1 MSQKGNKDS
10 IKKTNSSRPNYQ
22 IQEDL
27 SESRIIT
34 KNLVYVIGL
43 SSSIANKDKLI
54 KYEYFGQYGTIIKI
68 VVNKNKAYNQNS
80 PYGPSYS
87 AYVTFSKPSEASI
100 AILSLDE
107 TMVDNHLIRASFG
120 TTKYC
125 SFFLKGVECTNKD
138 CLFLHYLADENDI
151 IKRGDLNSNKT
162 ILAKQQSYA
171 IAIADVYN
179 PEVKKQIMNCKKVK
193 SIFPS
198 PDLIYK
204 SIFVIENAPSY
215 HKSHSMNNKQQKQK
229 VIETKVQNNNNL
241 SINKVIKEKKIEI
254 SPKKEDTKII
264 NEHKLYLSRET
275 SRFDFGKKK
284 ESESNQQIEV
294 PLHIQ
299 SLINKKINLYK
310 LTKYMHQQIIDE
322 VLQKE
327 SLNNTP
333 SNDTND
339 SKDEWTEFINE
350 NTQNDSNENTVKNDE
365 YINDFDKINS
375 FIINKCVFK
384 N

>member
-1 MSQKGNKDS
+1 MSQKGKDS
-10 IKKTNSSRPNYQ
+10 IKKTLPSRPSYQ
-22 IQEDL
+22 DDL
-27 SESRIIT
+27 TESRIIT

-43 SSSIANKDKLI
+43 SSSIANKDTLLKQ
-54 KYEYFGQYGTIIKI
+54 EYFGQYGTIIKI
-68 VVNKNKAYNQNS
+68 VVNKNKAYNTNS

-107 TMVDNHLIRASFG
+107 TMVDRHLIRASFG

-162 ILAKQQSYA
+162 IFAQQQSYA

-179 PEVKKQIMNCKKVK
+179 PEVKKQILSCKKAK
-193 SIFPS
+193 SVFPS

-204 SIFVIENAPSY
+204 SIFVIENDPAY
-215 HKSHSMNNKQQKQK
+215 HKSHSMNNKTQKQK
-229 VIETKVQNNNNL
+229 GILEEITKSAKSKNNNL
-241 SINKVIKEKKIEI
+241 SINKE
-254 SPKKEDTKII
+254 KKEDAKKIC

-275 SRFDFGKKK
+275 SRFDFGNKKT
-284 ESESNQQIEV
+284 SETNQQIEV

-299 SLINKKINLYK
+299 SLINKKINLHK

-327 SLNNTP
+327 SLNTTQ
-333 SNDTND
+333 SNDA
-339 SKDEWTEFINE
+339 KDEWTEFINE
-350 NTQNDSNENTVKNDE
+350 NTQKNSNENTVKNDE

>member
-1 MSQKGNKDS
+1 MSQKGKDS
-10 IKKTNSSRPNYQ
+10 IKKSTPSRPSYH
-22 IQEDL
+22 IQDDL
-27 SESRIIT
+27 TESRIIT

-43 SSSIANKDKLI
+43 SSSIANKDTLLKP
-54 KYEYFGQYGTIIKI
+54 EYFGQYGTIIKI
-68 VVNKNKAYNQNS
+68 VVNKSKAYNQNS

-87 AYVTFSKPSEASI
+87 AYVTFSRPSEASI

-162 ILAKQQSYA
+162 IFAQQQSYA

-179 PEVKKQIMNCKKVK
+179 PEVKKQILSCKKNRSV
-193 SIFPS
+193 FPS

-204 SIFVIENAPSY
+204 SIFVIENDPAY
-215 HKSHSMNNKQQKQK
+215 HKSHSMNNKTQKGK
-229 VIETKVQNNNNL
+229 EENKSSKRKINNNL
-241 SINKVIKEKKIEI
+241 SINKEK
-254 SPKKEDTKII
+254 KKEDAKIEKC

-275 SRFDFGKKK
+275 SRFDFGNKKT
-284 ESESNQQIEV
+284 SETNQQIEV

-299 SLINKKINLYK
+299 SLINKKINLFK
-310 LTKYMHQQIIDE
+310 LTKYMHQKIIDE
-322 VLQKE
+322 VLQ
-327 SLNNTP
+327 
-333 SNDTND
+333 NDTND

-350 NTQNDSNENTVKNDE
+350 NTQNYSHEDTVKNDE